1 MVRNSV
7 VFSCLRTGSFL
18 FVLLITIIDRKYT
31 VAGGLIDEYCIDR
44 TVPWQRQDIRVRTGA
59 CPWPVSED
67 GADMPELGA
76 FDALAWHSWRPFCAP
91 FSTSSSDFG
100 TRS

>member
-7 VFSCLRTGSFL
+7 VFLLSSSNGSFL
-18 FVLLITIIDRKYT
+18 FVCLLITI
-31 VAGGLIDEYCIDR
+31 IDEYCIDR
-44 TVPWQRQDIRVRTGA
+44 TVPWQRRDIPVRTGA
-59 CPWPVSED
+59 CPWPVSGD
-67 GADMPELGA
+67 GADMPEQGA
-76 FDALAWHSWRPFCAP
+76 FDASAWHSWRPFCAP